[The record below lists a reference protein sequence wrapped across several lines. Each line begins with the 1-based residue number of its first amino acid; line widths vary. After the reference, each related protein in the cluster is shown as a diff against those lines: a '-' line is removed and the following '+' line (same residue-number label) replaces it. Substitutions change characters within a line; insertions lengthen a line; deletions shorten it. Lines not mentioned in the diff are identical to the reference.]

1 VTVADISQV
10 IGSDLALGPTGDL
23 AAVVDPTEGTQRV
36 LRRLLTN
43 PGDYIWNLTYGAGLG
58 SMVGSPASAPAIQG
72 LITSQMLQE
81 AAVAQSPLPQVSVSS
96 DNNGTVYAY
105 VTYADATTG
114 TTQVLTVP
122 VSGS

>member
-1 VTVADISQV
+1 MTVADISHQV
-10 IGSDLALGPTGDL
+10 GSDLALGPTGDL

-58 SMVGSPASAPAIQG
+58 AMVGSPANALAIQG
-72 LITSQMLQE
+72 IITSQMLQE
-81 AAVAQSPLPQVSVSS
+81 AAVAQSPAPQVSVAS
-96 DNNGTVYAY
+96 DNAGTVYAY
-105 VTYADATTG
+105 VTYGDAATG

-122 VSGS
+122 TSGN